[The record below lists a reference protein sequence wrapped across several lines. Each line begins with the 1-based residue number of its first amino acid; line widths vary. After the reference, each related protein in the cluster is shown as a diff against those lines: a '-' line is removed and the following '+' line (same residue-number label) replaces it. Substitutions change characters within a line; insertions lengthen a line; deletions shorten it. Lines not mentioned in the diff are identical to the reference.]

1 LIHCFIG
8 LRRFEEAEAYLDRM
22 ERVAN
27 HLGLFA
33 EEYDLNWREPLG
45 NFPQAFT
52 HIGYINAVLAL
63 CSARQKIAK
72 RETAPGRSPFLQSL
86 LLANRIVLNSGDP
99 PQDFPLNHIAIKLK
113 DAMNILRGAFFE
125 GSRVAYEKM
134 RGAKVYQDYLELSD
148 ALKKIDLRDLKTRNE
163 RLAFWI
169 NLYNVIVIH
178 GVIALGIRDS
188 VKEVRNFFKR
198 VQYQIGDLFFTPD
211 DIEHGILRG
220 NKRPPNSFFKLFQ
233 EKDPRFAFVIEPMDP
248 RIHFTLVCA
257 SSSCPPIDVYTAE
270 NLDEELTLSGKT
282 FLNSGGAR
290 VNMERNH
297 VSLSRIFTWY
307 ASDFGKTLPERLR
320 FIAPYLY
327 RPEEREF
334 LGTHAEKM
342 TVDYLD
348 YDWRL
353 NRS

>member
-1 LIHCFIG
+1 
-8 LRRFEEAEAYLDRM
+8 
-22 ERVAN
+22 
-27 HLGLFA
+27 
-33 EEYDLNWREPLG
+33 
-45 NFPQAFT
+45 
-52 HIGYINAVLAL
+52 
-63 CSARQKIAK
+63 
-72 RETAPGRSPFLQSL
+72 
-86 LLANRIVLNSGDP
+86 
-99 PQDFPLNHIAIKLK
+99 
-113 DAMNILRGAFFE
+113 MNILRGAFFE

-134 RGAKVYQDYLELSD
+134 RGAKVYQDYLELSY

-220 NKRPPNSFFKLFQ
+220 NRRPPNSLFKLFQ

-282 FLNSGGAR
+282 FLNSGGVR
-290 VNMERNH
+290 INMERKH
-297 VSLSRIFTWY
+297 IALSRIFTWY
-307 ASDFGKTLPERLR
+307 ASDFGKTLSGRLR

-334 LGTHAEKM
+334 LGTHAEKI